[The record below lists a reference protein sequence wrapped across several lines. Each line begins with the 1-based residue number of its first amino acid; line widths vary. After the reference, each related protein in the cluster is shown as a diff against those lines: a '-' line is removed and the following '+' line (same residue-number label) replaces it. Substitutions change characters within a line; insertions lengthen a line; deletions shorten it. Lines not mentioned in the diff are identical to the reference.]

1 MHRPSQKIAISIA
14 MVLFGA
20 VSFGRSNPLEKDGI
34 FFSNDSFK
42 TIRFHKNRKVEV
54 EFSGTSPN
62 ENELYLDEIPIPL
75 SAEKFK
81 VKILVNSLREQ
92 YTLKVINP
100 GVSEAEYPFKIK
112 LLKELPPSLQIRIRA
127 GNSKSV
133 MKEQIFTGTFP
144 AKDWVRFTWLKD
156 AFKTKKLGKQVAER
170 KQKPIERQ
178 ISAQAQ
184 KLKSFKKVR
193 W

>member
-133 MKEQIFTGTFP
+133 MKEQRHWLLLFP
-144 AKDWVRFTWLKD
+144 TATSL
-156 AFKTKKLGKQVAER
+156 
-170 KQKPIERQ
+170 
-178 ISAQAQ
+178 
-184 KLKSFKKVR
+184 
-193 W
+193 